1 MQIGKYTAYD
11 RALYEYDF
19 MVGKIAVHLI
29 YPGAGTRLKTL
40 ASINQKVAIDEEI
53 IMLDDSP
60 MTIQGLELNNKSDY
74 LREGQL
80 TITGKYG
87 CLRCS
92 VKKEVLPAEKETEYG
107 VDELIAARDQLFSC
121 PDCAMVALKL
131 SKKKSMTVSEAEK
144 LVEEFM
150 KKEVK

>member
-1 MQIGKYTAYD
+1 MAEIK
-11 RALYEYDF
+11 
-19 MVGKIAVHLI
+19 
-29 YPGAGTRLKTL
+29 KTN
-40 ASINQKVAIDEEI
+40 APEE
-53 IMLDDSP
+53 
-60 MTIQGLELNNKSDY
+60 T
-74 LREGQL
+74 
-80 TITGKYG
+80 
-87 CLRCS
+87 
-92 VKKEVLPAEKETEYG
+92 KEVLPAEKETEYG